1 MGTVGLQCHR
11 EGTQPGVSVWSA
23 ITKFNSSRVKK
34 GAAGWTAQ
42 RARQITNCP
51 HPKTLTLVGAQRFPL
66 ASARAQVEVKHYA
79 SIINLSQLLKQDV
92 QISDP
97 HEINNNN
104 NNNKN
109 MSLIESLYKKL
120 WQLLNIA
127 NTQPSRHSNLSL
139 PEQYKS
145 KLMPK

>member
-1 MGTVGLQCHR
+1 M
-11 EGTQPGVSVWSA
+11 
-23 ITKFNSSRVKK
+23 
-34 GAAGWTAQ
+34 
-42 RARQITNCP
+42 
-51 HPKTLTLVGAQRFPL
+51 
-66 ASARAQVEVKHYA
+66 EVKHYA